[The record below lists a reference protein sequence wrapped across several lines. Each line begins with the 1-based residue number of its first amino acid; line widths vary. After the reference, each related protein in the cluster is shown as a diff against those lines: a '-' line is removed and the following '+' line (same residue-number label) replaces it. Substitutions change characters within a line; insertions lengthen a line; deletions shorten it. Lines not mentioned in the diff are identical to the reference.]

1 MFQAGG
7 YKKRRPLSRLQLGTI
22 AAGEALAGHCYFNQG
37 ELACLK
43 KLIPRR
49 RSITKLL
56 RKAIGRQ
63 RITTARVTTL
73 RPARSQRRLRVIRRP
88 PASTPTRPTAR
99 ASRTS
104 KRIQSRVV
112 GEVPR
117 GLAGLFHFRGWMTDD
132 LPARFPD
139 HVDKAVRS
147 VTQLHSEHHGRTTSP
162 QRAVNRIA
170 APMGRPWFI
179 ALLILAIAA
188 WIAGNS
194 LAEKV
199 GVPAIDPPPFAWLEV
214 VATLFSL
221 AVVMLVL

>member
-1 MFQAGG
+1 
-7 YKKRRPLSRLQLGTI
+7 
-22 AAGEALAGHCYFNQG
+22 
-37 ELACLK
+37 
-43 KLIPRR
+43 
-49 RSITKLL
+49 
-56 RKAIGRQ
+56 
-63 RITTARVTTL
+63 
-73 RPARSQRRLRVIRRP
+73 
-88 PASTPTRPTAR
+88 
-99 ASRTS
+99 
-104 KRIQSRVV
+104 
-112 GEVPR
+112 
-117 GLAGLFHFRGWMTDD
+117 MTDD
-132 LPARFPD
+132 LPEAKFPD

-194 LAEKV
+194 LAERV

-221 AVVMLVL
+221 AVVMLVLVAQKHEDELNAHRDTLTLELAILTEHKIAKVIQLLEELRRDSPHVQDRDDPQAEQMGEPSDAGSVLAAVRARDEL